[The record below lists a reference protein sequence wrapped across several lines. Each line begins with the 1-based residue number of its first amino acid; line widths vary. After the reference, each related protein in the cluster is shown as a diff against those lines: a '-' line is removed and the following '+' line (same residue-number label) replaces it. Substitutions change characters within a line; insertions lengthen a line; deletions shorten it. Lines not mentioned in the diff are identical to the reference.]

1 MRPWRIRGSRA
12 ARDAW
17 GLAVVVA
24 LALAVSWAIFQRA
37 IRVGDLLGFDEA
49 YHSLWGLLIADDL
62 RHARFV
68 SMLVDTNRQVYWPPL
83 HSWYLALLF
92 VVFGPSAV
100 VARSS
105 SLLAF
110 VATAAIVY
118 FTGRR
123 LTGSAGPGRTS
134 VGGVVASAC
143 LIASGGVQTMASAA
157 MLELPALFWLAV
169 SFWLYLRCRSTGASE
184 RWPPILLG
192 LAVLATYLTRTSYG
206 VLIALA
212 LTVAFLVDGRWLS
225 RRRSAAPGER

>member
-1 MRPWRIRGSRA
+1 MRPLRIRGASS

-62 RHARFV
+62 LHARFV
-68 SMLVDTNRQVYWPPL
+68 SILVDTNRQVLWPPL

-92 VVFGPSAV
+92 VVFRPSAV
-100 VARSS
+100 VARLS

-110 VATAAIVY
+110 VATAVIVY
-118 FTGRR
+118 FTAQR
-123 LTGSAGPGRTS
+123 LTKIAGSGRIA

-143 LIASGGVQTMASAA
+143 LIASGRCGFAASARA
-157 MLELPALFWLAV
+157 TA
-169 SFWLYLRCRSTGASE
+169 TGAC
-184 RWPPILLG
+184 
-192 LAVLATYLTRTSYG
+192 T
-206 VLIALA
+206 
-212 LTVAFLVDGRWLS
+212 
-225 RRRSAAPGER
+225 